1 MRPNASGGTVFSAA
15 CPRLLSRPV
24 TWTVA
29 PAPAS
34 AWAAASPIP
43 PVPPVTSATLE
54 ARSDFARGEALLKI
68 SPKAVCRISI
78 MYCKAAIPDGGGG
91 AKTFVIKPGPDGV
104 FLAKVV
110 EDQRVYFQKRVMT
123 VVDWSDHISPP
134 TVQFDTRR
142 TLPPAPECA
151 RAPPTGATDQ
161 LEAKP
166 FQHLIA

>member
-1 MRPNASGGTVFSAA
+1 
-15 CPRLLSRPV
+15 
-24 TWTVA
+24 
-29 PAPAS
+29 
-34 AWAAASPIP
+34 
-43 PVPPVTSATLE
+43 
-54 ARSDFARGEALLKI
+54 
-68 SPKAVCRISI
+68 

-142 TLPPAPECA
+142 TLPPARVRPCA
-151 RAPPTGATDQ
+151 ANWGDRPTRS
-161 LEAKP
+161 KP